1 MMTQINQIKEITLGA
16 LRVYEKDGYVCF
28 SRFSEKQEQ
37 DLWDYGCGTKI
48 FGTSNIRLEFWTK
61 GGEISFDYE
70 ITPGTVREYYSVD
83 LKVDGVYRYGV
94 CKNTNK
100 DKDTFAFA
108 VPLSEELK
116 RVTVYFPATA
126 CLKLKNLSLPKDFKP
141 HNRTLKILTLG
152 DSLVQGYHPN
162 HFCNTYMNIV
172 ADELYANI
180 INQAVGGDCFRR
192 ENVYIA
198 DGFEPD
204 FITVAYGINDWASYR
219 LGNGEEA
226 HAYLE
231 ALTTL
236 YPDKRIFFT
245 LPLDNKYIE
254 ENIKNEDI
262 IKQDIAENKKRV
274 STLEEVRQIL
284 ANVAKDFPTVTCI
297 NAKDFVPCWEDCY
310 FADKVHFTDL
320 GNVFYAIGYTKE
332 IKKYIEV

>member
-1 MMTQINQIKEITLGA
+1 MNGINEIKQITLGA

-28 SRFSEKQEQ
+28 SRFTEKQEK

-48 FGTSNIRLEFWTK
+48 YGTSNIRLEFWTK
-61 GGEISFDYE
+61 GGELSFDYE
-70 ITPGTVREYYSVD
+70 ITPGTVREYYSID
-83 LKVDGVYRYGV
+83 LKVDGVYRYGI
-94 CKNTNK
+94 NK
-100 DKDTFAFA
+100 DTNEDKATFTYS
-108 VPLSEELK
+108 VPSFDQMQ

-126 CLKLKNLSLPKDFKP
+126 CLKLKNLSLPADFKP

-162 HFCNTYMNIV
+162 HFSNTFMNIV
-172 ADELYANI
+172 ADELYANMV
-180 INQAVGGDCFRR
+180 NQAVGGDCFRR

-198 DGFEPD
+198 DGFDPD

-231 ALTTL
+231 ALTSL
-236 YPDKRIFFT
+236 YPDKRIFLT
-245 LPLDNKYIE
+245 LPCDNKYIE

-262 IKQDIAENKKRV
+262 IKQDTGENKNRV
-274 STLEEVRQIL
+274 STLKEVRQIL
-284 ANVAKDFPTVTCI
+284 AKVAADFPNVTCI
-297 NAKDFVPCWEDCY
+297 NAKDFVPCYEDCY